1 MAIAKA
7 TSITNK
13 NPTLYVVHVYE
24 LVSSTYSIKQVFFFQ
39 PTIRFLWLYANS
51 KKPEKRKQL
60 GKGGWVGLGLLGNRK
75 VYLFEQEMQDT
86 PSLPIDFFIFKFV

>member
-13 NPTLYVVHVYE
+13 NPTLYVVHVYD
-24 LVSSTYSIKQVFFFQ
+24 LVSSTYSIKQVFFFNQ
-39 PTIRFLWLYANS
+39 QYAS
-51 KKPEKRKQL
+51 YGYTQTLKSPKKKQL

-86 PSLPIDFFIFKFV
+86 PSLPIDFFIF